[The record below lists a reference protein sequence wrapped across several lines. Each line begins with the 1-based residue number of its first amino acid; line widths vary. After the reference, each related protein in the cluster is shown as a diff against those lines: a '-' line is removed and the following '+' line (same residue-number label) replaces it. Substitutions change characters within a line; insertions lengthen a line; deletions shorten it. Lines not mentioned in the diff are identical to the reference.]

1 METKKIKTRMEL
13 AVYSLIV
20 LGLIVVANY
29 LGTRWFKRL
38 DLTEGKEFTISQAT
52 KKTMKG
58 LDDIINIKVFCSK
71 NLPQQLQKNV
81 TDIRDMLAE
90 YKAYAGKK
98 LP

>member
-1 METKKIKTRMEL
+1 MEL

-52 KKTMKG
+52 KKTMK
-58 LDDIINIKVFCSK
+58 DSPRWDIV
-71 NLPQQLQKNV
+71 QYWQKNKEV
-81 TDIRDMLAE
+81 I
-90 YKAYAGKK
+90 
-98 LP
+98 